1 MVGNKIIAVDLGGT
15 FLRTAI
21 VKNNKILKYVKK
33 NTPKNKKDL
42 VKELLFSIESLMTK
56 DVKAIGVA
64 SAGPLKNGI
73 IKNPPNLP
81 FKTLNLK
88 RILKKKFK
96 KKIEIRNDAGCVAL
110 AEAKLGCKKNN
121 FFVLTLG
128 TGIGGG
134 IIIDGEIENGEG
146 YGGELGHIHLD
157 KEKDFEDIWQDIRKR
172 YRKEFGGKTLIKD
185 LLKIKNP
192 KAKKFLKEL
201 SVCLG
206 QGIASLIAVFD
217 PEVVVLSGGVK
228 ETGNVF
234 LNMVKK
240 QVTKYNVIPEKHKIK
255 WTTLEHPGIL
265 GAALLMDNS
274 K

>member
-1 MVGNKIIAVDLGGT
+1 MGGSKIIAVDLGGT
-15 FLRTAI
+15 FLRVGI
-21 VKNNKILKYVKK
+21 VKNNKIIKYIKK
-33 NTPKNKKDL
+33 ETPKTKKAL
-42 VKELLFSIESLMTK
+42 IEELLSSIESLMTK

-96 KKIEIRNDAGCVAL
+96 KRVKVENDAGCVAL
-110 AEAKLGCKKNN
+110 AEAELGCKKNN
-121 FFVLTLG
+121 FLVLTLG

-134 IIIDGEIENGEG
+134 IILDGKLETGKG
-146 YGGELGHIHLD
+146 YGGELGHIHID
-157 KEKDFEDIWQDIRKR
+157 GKRDFEDVWQDIRKR
-172 YRKEFGGKTLIKD
+172 YRKAFGEKTLIRD
-185 LLKIKNP
+185 LLKMKNP
-192 KAKKFLKEL
+192 KAKKFIEEL
-201 SVCLG
+201 SVCLA
-206 QGIASLIAVFD
+206 QGIASLVAVFD

-228 ETGNVF
+228 ETGSIF
-234 LNMVKK
+234 LNKVIKK
-240 QVTKYNVIPEKHKIK
+240 VIKYSVIPEKPEIK

-265 GAALLMDNS
+265 GAALLI